1 MKLTP
6 AGVVS
11 FHGTFSG
18 TEKFSGITLGTN
30 DVLHLCPYGYDELVL
45 WDPNTDTQLTS
56 PAAFTGLN
64 ALYGVTK
71 WAQLLLLQNGTQM
84 MLVPFGVDINVGG
97 PIITAPTALSIKT
110 GQPVLPPWMLSQN
123 LNKQ

>member
-1 MKLTP
+1 
-6 AGVVS
+6 
-11 FHGTFSG
+11 
-18 TEKFSGITLGTN
+18 
-30 DVLHLCPYGYDELVL
+30 LVL